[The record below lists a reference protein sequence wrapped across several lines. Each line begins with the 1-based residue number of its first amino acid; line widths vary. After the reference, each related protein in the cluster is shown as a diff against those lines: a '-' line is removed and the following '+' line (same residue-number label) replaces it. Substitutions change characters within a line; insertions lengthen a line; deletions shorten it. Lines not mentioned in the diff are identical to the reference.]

1 MPRNDD
7 DSALGSLIGL
17 AIGLIGAAIVV
28 SIIDEVTKKRKA
40 ICPSCKIELPFRVQ
54 NCPSCGILLRW

>member
-28 SIIDEVTKKRKA
+28 SIIDELTKKRKA
-40 ICPSCKIELPFRVQ
+40 ICPSL
-54 NCPSCGILLRW
+54 